1 MTMKDQS
8 YLGSGKVLAR
18 EYGVPGPFIDVG
30 NCSALNF
37 SPQTNAITLADH
49 TQPGGGERNRVDR
62 LTGVEMSYTFHD
74 FAPENLARALRGTVT
89 NVIAGNAVDEA
100 VVGYK
105 GGLVP
110 LLRIAKEITSVK
122 PATGS
127 TNYTAGTDYVLQ
139 DGALFIPADSA
150 IVDPVG
156 GVANLKVTYAFGAQS
171 VLQPVVTAAK
181 QYQLLFLGLNEAQSG
196 KAVRIMAHRVS
207 GGVMAQFSAI
217 GDEHGAGEVTGALMT
232 DSSKGAGL
240 SRYFEVVQEVIA

>member
-1 MTMKDQS
+1 MTMKDHS

-18 EYGVPGPFIDVG
+18 EYGVPGPFVDVG
-30 NCSALNF
+30 NCSALTL

-62 LTGVEMSYTFHD
+62 LTGVDIAYTFHD

-89 NVIAGNAVDEA
+89 NVIAGNAVDES
-100 VVGYK
+100 VVAYK
-105 GGLVP
+105 GGLTP

-127 TNYTAGTDYVLQ
+127 STYVAGTDYELQ
-139 DGALFIPADSA
+139 DGALFIPNGSS
-150 IVDPVG
+150 IVDPVSG
-156 GVANLKVTYAFGAQS
+156 AANVKVSYAYNAQS
-171 VLQPVVTAAK
+171 VVQPIVTAAK

-196 KAVRIMAHRVS
+196 KAVRILAHKVS

-217 GDEHGAGEVTGALMT
+217 GDEHGAGEVTGALQS
-232 DSSKGAGL
+232 DGAKGVGL
-240 SRYFEVVQEVIA
+240 SRYFEVTQEVIA